1 MIINGQDVGK
11 QLITCNGKW
20 VATKNY
26 KRLCI
31 VYKDG
36 NSYLSK
42 CAVPAG
48 TPVDN
53 EDYWQKFFETDA
65 ALKIDLTNYKAQL
78 QEQVQILK
86 EAVTS
91 LVNTTNENVDT
102 KVAEMLAKVNE
113 LEGNLNSH
121 LNNVLVST
129 TEAINKVNAEQNS
142 IKSAVSAVSK
152 KTDDNAADAKATVST
167 SIISLQGVLTK
178 EIERLET
185 KIDSVP
191 KTTEVSVQS
200 VIPPVEDGRGAT
212 RLIVETDADRETF
225 TTDDIKVGYEVY
237 VIETGLTYV
246 LTEIVLGTNVKTWK
260 LEYHSTIGACYFDKI
275 EDGSDEITVDRAIA
289 DEEGINFR
297 EGYVRKSDIAA
308 YVDELFR
315 TKFVDNMPLIL
326 AGSITPDMLSES
338 TKDLIGNKTICNLAD
353 GFTIEK
359 HAKDG
364 TIGLANHEVNV
375 NNFRSYG
382 HKHLGYNITDGHNIL
397 EQSMVE
403 DDYTIY
409 HVYLDYD
416 LNGATI
422 ELPEHAILIWMGGY
436 FDNGTIKSNGVVIDE
451 KFKGTNL
458 IVE

>member
-91 LVNTTNENVDT
+91 LVNSTNENVDA
-102 KVAEMLAKVNE
+102 KVAKMLAKVNK

-129 TEAINKVNAEQNS
+129 KEAINRIDAEQNS
-142 IKSAVSAVSK
+142 IKSAISAVSK
-152 KTDDNAADAKATVST
+152 KTDDNAADAKATAST

-178 EIERLET
+178 EIERLEA
-185 KIDSVP
+185 KINSIP

-200 VIPPVEDGRGAT
+200 VIPPVEGGKGAT
-212 RLIVETDADRETF
+212 RLIVEIDADRETF

-260 LEYHSTIGACYFDKI
+260 LEYHSTIGACYFDGI

-289 DEEGINFR
+289 DEEGTNFR

-315 TKFVDNMPLIL
+315 TKFIDNMPLIL

-364 TIGLANHEVNV
+364 TIGLANHEVNA

-397 EQSMVE
+397 EQTMVE

-409 HVYLDYD
+409 YVYLDYD

-436 FDNGTIKSNGVVIDE
+436 FDNGTIKSNGVVIGE

>member
-86 EAVTS
+86 EAVTN
-91 LVNTTNENVDT
+91 LVNSTNENVDA
-102 KVAEMLAKVNE
+102 KVTEMLAKVNE

-142 IKSAVSAVSK
+142 IKSAISAVSK
-152 KTDDNAADAKATVST
+152 KTDDNAADAKATASA
-167 SIISLQGVLTK
+167 SIISLRGVLTK

-191 KTTEVSVQS
+191 KTTEINVQS

-237 VIETGLTYV
+237 VIETGLSYV

-260 LEYHSTIGACYFDKI
+260 LEYHSTIGACYFD
-275 EDGSDEITVDRAIA
+275 
-289 DEEGINFR
+289 GI
-297 EGYVRKSDIAA
+297 
-308 YVDELFR
+308 
-315 TKFVDNMPLIL
+315 
-326 AGSITPDMLSES
+326 
-338 TKDLIGNKTICNLAD
+338 
-353 GFTIEK
+353 
-359 HAKDG
+359 
-364 TIGLANHEVNV
+364 
-375 NNFRSYG
+375 
-382 HKHLGYNITDGHNIL
+382 
-397 EQSMVE
+397 
-403 DDYTIY
+403 
-409 HVYLDYD
+409 
-416 LNGATI
+416 
-422 ELPEHAILIWMGGY
+422 
-436 FDNGTIKSNGVVIDE
+436 
-451 KFKGTNL
+451 
-458 IVE
+458 